1 MIFRLTPVRQSQ
13 QHSMDVDKS
22 DSLLRTVF
30 RYGGA
35 SKPGVYF
42 DEENRRHLLTI
53 RQTYGLTAS
62 NLADQ
67 GRKPEA
73 VNLLEKAEKGILPE
87 DLPYAM
93 VSRGQMHNQT
103 SMLYLEAAYRAGHTA
118 LAGKLKAALKK
129 DLTEQKNYYN
139 YLKNEKPDYYPAFA
153 GEEQDCDQY
162 LGYLDNME
170 KMFNPQKTIVTE
182 HPKQKDSTDSTK
194 K

>member
-1 MIFRLTPVRQSQ
+1 
-13 QHSMDVDKS
+13 MDVDKS

-62 NLADQ
+62 NLADL
-67 GRKPEA
+67 GRKQEA

-87 DLPYAM
+87 NLPYAM

-118 LAGKLKAALKK
+118 LASKLKAALKK